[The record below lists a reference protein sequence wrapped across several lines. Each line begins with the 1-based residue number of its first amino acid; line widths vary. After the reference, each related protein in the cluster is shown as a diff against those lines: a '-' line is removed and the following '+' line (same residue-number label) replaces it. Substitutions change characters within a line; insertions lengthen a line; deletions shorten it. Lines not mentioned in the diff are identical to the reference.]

1 MLFLKSWLRRKG
13 GPSAN
18 EENGGV
24 ETHSFRPTGRP
35 EMRWEGDVKR
45 ELKTLKTFHWKSKR
59 TVGMDGNGS
68 LRGDQKSQGAGAPK
82 KNK

>member
-1 MLFLKSWLRRKG
+1 MVKAFRKKG

-18 EENGGV
+18 EENYGV

-45 ELKTLKTFHWKSKR
+45 ELKTLKTFHWKKQAKCRNGWKR
-59 TVGMDGNGS
+59 IIE
-68 LRGDQKSQGAGAPK
+68 GDQNSQRAGAPK